1 MTRRVPVSDWNVT
14 GNFFDVLKIIFDV
27 VDDSDV
33 VAIHYLTNATGRGVA
48 ILSLF

>member
-1 MTRRVPVSDWNVT
+1 MTGMLQS
-14 GNFFDVLKIIFDV
+14 NFFEVLKIIFDV